1 MGSRAPSHAPTPLQ
15 LSLGHRQQSISSWR
29 GLRAF
34 PIAFHFV
41 ACEETEGLRA
51 LSRSR
56 VTQRMK
62 GCVDLEFGSPAWH
75 CPPQPAPLTSPS
87 LEKSRAWWGRGTDT
101 SMERKCGPPP
111 APGTTAFFGAC
122 LLLRAC
128 TVYWHQHGVWNFL
141 DTRDQRLMHGAAL
154 TQRKC
159 FSDSADNSRGKEHTH
174 RHTQQIHRHTET
186 TQTHTH
192 KQTYKDAHRHTQQMH
207 KQTLRDNTDTY
218 TDAHRHTK
226 THTGTHRHE
235 HTHRHITDIH
245 RDRYTHSAHTD
256 TQRHQHERHTHE
268 HTDAHTDA
276 HAYPPLFPARS
287 PWRSKAL
294 TELLL
299 VSPQV
304 EGDAGAGQR
313 DTQRLVLEGVT

>member
-159 FSDSADNSRGKEHTH
+159 FSILQTTQGARSTHTDTHNRYIDTQRQH
-174 RHTQQIHRHTET
+174 RHTHTNRHTKMHTGTHNRCTSRHSEI
-186 TQTHTH
+186 TQTHT
-192 KQTYKDAHRHTQQMH
+192 QM
-207 KQTLRDNTDTY
+207 
-218 TDAHRHTK
+218 
-226 THTGTHRHE
+226 
-235 HTHRHITDIH
+235 
-245 RDRYTHSAHTD
+245 HTD
-256 TQRHQHERHTHE
+256 TQRHTQAHTGMNT
-268 HTDAHTDA
+268 HTDT
-276 HAYPPLFPARS
+276 
-287 PWRSKAL
+287 
-294 TELLL
+294 
-299 VSPQV
+299 
-304 EGDAGAGQR
+304 
-313 DTQRLVLEGVT
+313 